1 MATVILCLMGVW
13 DMDTVMETTATV
25 MSPNMDMI
33 MGIHTEDMAI
43 RMTIPTATV
52 RPQVISLICV
62 LYVSVLMHQMCYL
75 VSSCCGKI
83 LEAVL
88 MHRDGVWYSMIHF

>member
-13 DMDTVMETTATV
+13 DMDTVMETTDTVMETMDTV

-33 MGIHTEDMAI
+33 MGIHMEDMAI

-52 RPQVISLICV
+52 RPHVTSLI
-62 LYVSVLMHQMCYL
+62 
-75 VSSCCGKI
+75 
-83 LEAVL
+83 
-88 MHRDGVWYSMIHF
+88 